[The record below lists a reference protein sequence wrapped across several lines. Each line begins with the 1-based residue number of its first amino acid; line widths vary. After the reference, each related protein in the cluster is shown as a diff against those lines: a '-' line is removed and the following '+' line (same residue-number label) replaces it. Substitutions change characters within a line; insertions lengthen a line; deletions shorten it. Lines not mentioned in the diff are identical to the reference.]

1 MGSLVF
7 RVVGSSGASYT
18 LTKNGSLDHWYKMP
32 SAGDNSPPTVFTD
45 VGTSTSSRYN
55 FTPSNVTVTS
65 NGRTKGSQTFDTY
78 NFNGTNAYATR
89 DDESSLINGTMT
101 ISAWVKLGSNPTIFN
116 YLYGAGLRT
125 GAFDGGIHIYFS
137 GDYSD
142 STLPVSGRNII
153 FGSRGWKGT
162 GVSDTSASL
171 AWAAQPAINTWF
183 HVACVLDVG
192 NNLQKIYIN
201 GSDAGNLEA
210 ENGVKDPDFEGTH
223 KATIG
228 AVRYSPGNS
237 VYGSSYLDAE
247 ISDFRIY
254 SAPLSGSDITS
265 IYNGDYE
272 AS

>member
-7 RVVGSSGASYT
+7 RVKGGATYT
-18 LTKNGSLDHWYKMP
+18 LTREDELDHWYKMP
-32 SAGDNSPPTVFTD
+32 SAGDGSPPTVFTD

-55 FTPSNVTVTS
+55 FTPYNVSLVS
-65 NGRTKGSQTFDTY
+65 NGRTNGGQTFDTY
-78 NFNGTNAYATR
+78 DFNGTNAYATR
-89 DDESSLINGTMT
+89 DDESSLINSTMT
-101 ISAWVKLGSNPTIFN
+101 ITAWVKLGSNPSLFN
-116 YLYGAGLRT
+116 YIYGAGLRS
-125 GAFDGGIHIYFS
+125 GGFDGGIQIYFS

-142 STLPVSGRNII
+142 DVLPVSGRNII

-162 GVSDTSASL
+162 SVSDTSASL
-171 AWAAQPAINTWF
+171 AWAAQPAVDTWF
-183 HVACVLDVG
+183 HIACVLDVG